1 MSGPVTEVRYFAA
14 AKAAL
19 GIRSETV
26 TAPTLGALEVEL
38 LARVPEAAAVLARC
52 SFMVDGVSTRDRSTT
67 LAGVARVDVLPP
79 FAGG

>member
-1 MSGPVTEVRYFAA
+1 MQVRYFAA

-19 GIRSETV
+19 GRAADTV
-26 TAPTLGALEVEL
+26 EAATIGELEAQLVAGAPD
-38 LARVPEAAAVLARC
+38 AAAVLARC
-52 SFMVDGVSTRDRSTT
+52 SYLVDGASTRDRATP

>member
-1 MSGPVTEVRYFAA
+1 MQLRYFAA

-19 GIRSETV
+19 GRASDTLD
-26 TAPTLGALEVEL
+26 AATLGELETLL
-38 LARVPEAAAVLARC
+38 LATAPEAAAVLARC
-52 SFMVDGVSTRDRSTT
+52 SYLVDGVSTRDRATP